1 MGKEI
6 EHKYLVCDNSFE
18 TQASKIIEIKQG
30 YICRSK
36 KHTVRV
42 RIQDNEAFINI
53 KGETIGDTRAEF
65 EYAIPVTDAC
75 ILISTICDSPIIEKS
90 RYIVE
95 YHGNIWEIDV
105 FKGHLEGLIVAE
117 IEIPSSD
124 YNYDVP
130 SFIGKNVTGD
140 CRYYNANLVSGSI
153 PQEK

>member
-30 YICRSK
+30 YICKSK
-36 KHTVRV
+36 QRTVRV

-95 YHGNIWEIDV
+95 YNGNTWEIDV

>member
-65 EYAIPVTDAC
+65 DYAIPVTDAC
-75 ILISTICDSPIIEKS
+75 ILISTICDSPIIAKS

-95 YHGNIWEIDV
+95 YHGNIWEIDG